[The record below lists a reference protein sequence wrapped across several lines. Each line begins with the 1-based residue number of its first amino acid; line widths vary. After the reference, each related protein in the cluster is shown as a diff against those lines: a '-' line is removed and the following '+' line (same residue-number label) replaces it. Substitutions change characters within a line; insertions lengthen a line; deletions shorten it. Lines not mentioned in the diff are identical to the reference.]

1 MQKGTK
7 TTTYS
12 LDWDT
17 VMNLESRLLRDFQN
31 NKTKDKARA
40 LLMISIGVRLGMR
53 VIDNLNLKWED
64 LFGVQVG
71 ERFIRI
77 EKKTD
82 KERILVMSTKLKE
95 VLDIVYDA
103 HTSDPSTYI
112 LSSQKTNG
120 LKPMTVQSFNRILKG
135 ILKEYKVKYIGNPS
149 SHMLRKSW
157 VVGSIKK
164 GFENGDHLSLIKVSR
179 LVGHSNV
186 STTLRIYTQVKSEEL
201 FESLPQRPITP
212 KTDLENL
219 KTREGNVIH
228 YEFGTSS

>member
-1 MQKGTK
+1 MERKGIK

-12 LDWDT
+12 LDWDA
-17 VMNLESRLLRDFQN
+17 VMNLESRLLRDFQT
-31 NKTKDKARA
+31 NKTKDRARA
-40 LLMISIGVRLGMR
+40 LLMVSIGVRLGMR

-64 LFGVQVG
+64 LLGVQVG

-95 VLDIVYDA
+95 VLDIVYGA
-103 HTSDPSTYI
+103 QASDPTTYI

-120 LKPMTVQSFNRILKG
+120 LKPMSIQYFNRILKG
-135 ILKEYKVKYIGNPS
+135 IMKDYKVRYIGNPS

-164 GFENGDHLSLIKVSR
+164 GFQDGDHLSLIKVSR
-179 LVGHSNV
+179 LIGHSNV
-186 STTLRIYTQVKSEEL
+186 STTLKYTNFETSTALGL
-201 FESLPQRPITP
+201 FEL
-212 KTDLENL
+212 D
-219 KTREGNVIH
+219 
-228 YEFGTSS
+228 

>member
-1 MQKGTK
+1 MERKGIK

-17 VMNLESRLLRDFQN
+17 VMNLESRLLRDFQT

-64 LFGVQVG
+64 LLGVQVG

-95 VLDIVYDA
+95 VLDIVYEA
-103 HTSDPSTYI
+103 HAPDLSTFI

-120 LKPMTVQSFNRILKG
+120 IRPMSIQYFNRILKG
-135 ILKEYKVKYIGNPS
+135 IMKEYKVKYIGNPS

-179 LVGHSNV
+179 LVGHANI
-186 STTLRIYTQVKSEEL
+186 STTLKYTNFETSQSFGL
-201 FESLPQRPITP
+201 FELS
-212 KTDLENL
+212 
-219 KTREGNVIH
+219 
-228 YEFGTSS
+228 

>member
-17 VMNLESRLLRDFQN
+17 VMNLESRLLRDFQT
-31 NKTKDKARA
+31 NKSKDRARA

-64 LFGVQVG
+64 LLGVQVG

-95 VLDIVYDA
+95 VLDIVYEA
-103 HTSDPSTYI
+103 HASDPSTYI

-186 STTLRIYTQVKSEEL
+186 STTLRYTNFETSSALGL
-201 FESLPQRPITP
+201 FELC
-212 KTDLENL
+212 
-219 KTREGNVIH
+219 
-228 YEFGTSS
+228 

>member
-1 MQKGTK
+1 MERKGIK

-17 VMNLESRLLRDFQN
+17 VMNLESRLLRDFQT

-53 VIDNLNLKWED
+53 VIDNLNLKWKD
-64 LFGVQVG
+64 LLGVQVG

-95 VLDIVYDA
+95 VLDIVYEA
-103 HTSDPSTYI
+103 HASDPSTYI

-120 LKPMTVQSFNRILKG
+120 LKPMSVQSFNRILKT
-135 ILKEYKVKYIGNPS
+135 IMKEYKVKYIGNPS

-164 GFENGDHLSLIKVSR
+164 GFENGDHLSLVKVSR

-186 STTLRIYTQVKSEEL
+186 STTLRYTNFETSSALGL
-201 FESLPQRPITP
+201 FELS
-212 KTDLENL
+212 
-219 KTREGNVIH
+219 
-228 YEFGTSS
+228 

>member
-1 MQKGTK
+1 MERKGIK

-17 VMNLESRLLRDFQN
+17 VMNLESRLLRDFQT

-40 LLMISIGVRLGMR
+40 LLMVSIGVRLGMR

-64 LFGVQVG
+64 LLEVQVG

-77 EKKTD
+77 EKKTV

-95 VLDIVYDA
+95 VLDIVYEA
-103 HTSDPSTYI
+103 QASDPKTFI

-120 LKPMTVQSFNRILKG
+120 LRPMSIQYFNRILKG
-135 ILKEYKVKYIGNPS
+135 IMKDYKVKYIGNCS
-149 SHMLRKSW
+149 SHLLRKSW

-179 LVGHSNV
+179 LVGHANI
-186 STTLRIYTQVKSEEL
+186 STTLKYTNFETSQSFGL
-201 FESLPQRPITP
+201 FELS
-212 KTDLENL
+212 
-219 KTREGNVIH
+219 
-228 YEFGTSS
+228 

>member
-1 MQKGTK
+1 MERRGIK

-17 VMNLESRLLRDFQN
+17 VMNLESRLLRDFQT
-31 NKTKDKARA
+31 NKTKDRARA

-53 VIDNLNLKWED
+53 VIDNLNLRWED
-64 LFGVQVG
+64 LLGVQVG

-95 VLDIVYDA
+95 VLDIVYE
-103 HTSDPSTYI
+103 TQDPEPSNYI
-112 LSSQKTNG
+112 LYSQKTNG
-120 LKPMTVQSFNRILKG
+120 LKPMSVQSFNRILKG
-135 ILKEYKVKYIGNPS
+135 IMKEYKVKYIGNPS

-164 GFENGDHLSLIKVSR
+164 GFENGDHLSLVKVSR

-186 STTLRIYTQVKSEEL
+186 STTLRYTNFETSSALGL
-201 FESLPQRPITP
+201 FELS
-212 KTDLENL
+212 
-219 KTREGNVIH
+219 
-228 YEFGTSS
+228 

>member
-17 VMNLESRLLRDFQN
+17 VMNLESRLLRDFQT
-31 NKTKDKARA
+31 NKSKDRARS

-64 LFGVQVG
+64 LLGVQVG
-71 ERFIRI
+71 ERFIRV

-95 VLDIVYDA
+95 VLDIVYEA
-103 HTSDPSTYI
+103 HASDPSTYI

-120 LKPMTVQSFNRILKG
+120 IRPMTVQSFNRILKE
-135 ILKEYKVKYIGNPS
+135 IMKEYRVKFIGNCS
-149 SHMLRKSW
+149 SHLLRKSW

-164 GFENGDHLSLIKVSR
+164 GFENGDHLSLVKVSR

-186 STTLRIYTQVKSEEL
+186 STTLRYTNFEASSALGL
-201 FESLPQRPITP
+201 FELS
-212 KTDLENL
+212 
-219 KTREGNVIH
+219 
-228 YEFGTSS
+228 

>member
-1 MQKGTK
+1 VNILARSLKLFKMERKGIK

-12 LDWDT
+12 LDWDA
-17 VMNLESRLLRDFQN
+17 VMNLESRLLRDFQT

-40 LLMISIGVRLGMR
+40 LLMVSIGVRLGMR

-64 LFGVQVG
+64 LLGVQVG

-95 VLDIVYDA
+95 VLDIVYEA
-103 HTSDPSTYI
+103 QALYPSSYI

-120 LKPMTVQSFNRILKG
+120 LKPMSIQYFNRILKG
-135 ILKEYKVKYIGNPS
+135 IMKNYKVRYIGNPS

-164 GFENGDHLSLIKVSR
+164 GFQDGDHLSLIKVSR

-186 STTLRIYTQVKSEEL
+186 STTLKYTNFETSTALGL
-201 FESLPQRPITP
+201 FEL
-212 KTDLENL
+212 D
-219 KTREGNVIH
+219 
-228 YEFGTSS
+228 

>member
-1 MQKGTK
+1 MERKGIK

-17 VMNLESRLLRDFQN
+17 VMNLESRLLRDFQA
-31 NKTKDKARA
+31 NKTKDRARA

-64 LFGVQVG
+64 LLEVKVG
-71 ERFIRI
+71 ERFIRV

-95 VLDIVYDA
+95 VIDIVYA
-103 HTSDPSTYI
+103 VQASDPLTYI

-120 LKPMTVQSFNRILKG
+120 LKPMSIQSFNRILKD
-135 ILKEYKVKYIGNPS
+135 IMKEYKVKYIGNPS

-186 STTLRIYTQVKSEEL
+186 STTLRYTNFETSSALGL
-201 FESLPQRPITP
+201 FEL
-212 KTDLENL
+212 N
-219 KTREGNVIH
+219 
-228 YEFGTSS
+228 

>member
-1 MQKGTK
+1 MERKGIK

-17 VMNLESRLLRDFQN
+17 VMNLESRLLRDFQT
-31 NKTKDKARA
+31 NKTKDRARA
-40 LLMISIGVRLGMR
+40 LLMVSIGVRLGMR

-64 LFGVQVG
+64 LLGVQVG

-95 VLDIVYDA
+95 VLDIVYEA
-103 HTSDPSTYI
+103 HASDPSTYI

-120 LKPMTVQSFNRILKG
+120 LKPMSIQSFNRILKT
-135 ILKEYKVKYIGNPS
+135 IMKEYKVKYIGNPS

-164 GFENGDHLSLIKVSR
+164 GFENGDHLSLVKVSR

-186 STTLRIYTQVKSEEL
+186 STTLRYTNFETSSALGL
-201 FESLPQRPITP
+201 FELS
-212 KTDLENL
+212 
-219 KTREGNVIH
+219 
-228 YEFGTSS
+228 

>member
-1 MQKGTK
+1 MERKGIK

-17 VMNLESRLLRDFQN
+17 VMNLESRLLRDFQT
-31 NKTKDKARA
+31 NKTKDRARA

-64 LFGVQVG
+64 LLGVQVG

-95 VLDIVYDA
+95 VLDIVYEA
-103 HTSDPSTYI
+103 HASDPSSYI
-112 LSSQKTNG
+112 LFSQKTNG
-120 LKPMTVQSFNRILKG
+120 LKPMSVQSFNRILKT
-135 ILKEYKVKYIGNPS
+135 IMKEYKVKYIGNPS

-164 GFENGDHLSLIKVSR
+164 GFENGDHLSLVKVSR

-186 STTLRIYTQVKSEEL
+186 STTLRYTNFETSSALGL
-201 FESLPQRPITP
+201 FELS
-212 KTDLENL
+212 
-219 KTREGNVIH
+219 
-228 YEFGTSS
+228 

>member
-17 VMNLESRLLRDFQN
+17 VMNLESRLLRDFQT

-64 LFGVQVG
+64 LLGVQVG

-95 VLDIVYDA
+95 VLDIVYEA
-103 HTSDPSTYI
+103 HASDPSSHI

-120 LKPMTVQSFNRILKG
+120 LKPMSVQSFNRILKT
-135 ILKEYKVKYIGNPS
+135 IMKEYKVKYIGNPS

-164 GFENGDHLSLIKVSR
+164 GFENGDHLSLVKVSR

-186 STTLRIYTQVKSEEL
+186 STTLRYTNFETSSALGL
-201 FESLPQRPITP
+201 FELS
-212 KTDLENL
+212 
-219 KTREGNVIH
+219 
-228 YEFGTSS
+228 

>member
-1 MQKGTK
+1 MERKGIK

-12 LDWDT
+12 LDWDA
-17 VMNLESRLLRDFQN
+17 VMNLESRLLRDFQT

-40 LLMISIGVRLGMR
+40 LLMVSIGVRLGMR

-64 LFGVQVG
+64 LLGVQVG

-95 VLDIVYDA
+95 VLDIVYEVQA
-103 HTSDPSTYI
+103 LEPSTYI

-120 LKPMTVQSFNRILKG
+120 LKPMSIQYFNRILKG
-135 ILKEYKVKYIGNPS
+135 IMKDYKVRYIGNPS

-164 GFENGDHLSLIKVSR
+164 GFQDGDHLSLIKVSR

-186 STTLRIYTQVKSEEL
+186 STTLKYTNFETSTALGL
-201 FESLPQRPITP
+201 FEL
-212 KTDLENL
+212 D
-219 KTREGNVIH
+219 
-228 YEFGTSS
+228 

>member
-12 LDWDT
+12 LDWDA
-17 VMNLESRLLRDFQN
+17 VMNLESRLLRDFQT
-31 NKTKDKARA
+31 NKTKDRART

-64 LFGVQVG
+64 LLGVQVG

-95 VLDIVYDA
+95 VLDIVYEA
-103 HTSDPSTYI
+103 HASDPSTYI

-179 LVGHSNV
+179 LVGHSNI
-186 STTLRIYTQVKSEEL
+186 STTLKYTNFETSQSFGL
-201 FESLPQRPITP
+201 FELS
-212 KTDLENL
+212 
-219 KTREGNVIH
+219 
-228 YEFGTSS
+228 